1 MMQLARVCMQRT
13 AEEEAGVYPPYL
25 ANIEICQSTRNQ
37 WKVLHASSF
46 CVTSC
51 RSNMN
56 LYPDTARINT
66 GTVTPRDEAHR
77 SRVMSGIFR
86 ISAINWSMAVGAL
99 WWPRVTSTWMKC
111 QFRQLYL
118 THIRGNQGHFK
129 PILSILSMY
138 MNFPVATGRL

>member
-1 MMQLARVCMQRT
+1 MMMQLARVCMQRT

-99 WWPRVTSTWMKC
+99 WWPRVTSTWIKC
-111 QFRQLYL
+111 QFSCISRIFVGTKDISSLSYRSYL
-118 THIRGNQGHFK
+118 CIRS
-129 PILSILSMY
+129 PR
-138 MNFPVATGRL
+138 VAYK